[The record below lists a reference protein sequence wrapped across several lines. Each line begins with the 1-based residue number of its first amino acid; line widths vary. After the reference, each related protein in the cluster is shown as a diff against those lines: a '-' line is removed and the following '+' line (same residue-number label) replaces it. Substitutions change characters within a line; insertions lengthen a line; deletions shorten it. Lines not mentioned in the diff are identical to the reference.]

1 MIFCGSYLLS
11 QLSMIKVTVLYYLY
25 CGMSASN
32 EYFGSS
38 PKLTLSFFFF
48 LITKVNVSFL
58 LQIVIGVTLVYY
70 FKKVIFA
77 FIF

>member
-38 PKLTLSFFFF
+38 PKLTLSFF
-48 LITKVNVSFL
+48 LITKVSVSFL
-58 LQIVIGVTLVYY
+58 LPIVIGVTLVYY

>member
-38 PKLTLSFFFF
+38 PKLTLSFF
-48 LITKVNVSFL
+48 LITKVSVSFL
-58 LQIVIGVTLVYY
+58 LPIVIGVTLVYY
-70 FKKVIFA
+70 FKNVIFA